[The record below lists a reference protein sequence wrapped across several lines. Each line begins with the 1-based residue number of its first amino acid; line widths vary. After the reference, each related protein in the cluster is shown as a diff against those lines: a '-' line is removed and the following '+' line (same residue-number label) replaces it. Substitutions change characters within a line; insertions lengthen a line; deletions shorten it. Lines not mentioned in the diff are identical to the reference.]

1 MNNKIKIYNIFI
13 IYLCLLYYI
22 LNKKSKIM
30 QKQYVFLIILWII
43 LYMMYLIVEYKYKE
57 YKITSKI
64 ELLQKKTTQVR
75 DEINEDKDYL
85 VYLNTL
91 AYKNKILKLDQ
102 ALKSK
107 WEEVVLIT
115 SQNFYD
121 KYSVKIED
129 IPIVEEKTNNE
140 LSQIKNKNN
149 LEKWIY
155 FLFKKDLELNL

>member
-1 MNNKIKIYNIFI
+1 MNNKIKIYNIFV

-30 QKQYVFLIILWII
+30 QKQYVFLIILWIM

-64 ELLQKKTTQVR
+64 ELLQKKTTQIR

-107 WEEVVLIT
+107 WEEVVLMT

-140 LSQIKNKNN
+140 LSQIKDKNN